1 MRKFDD
7 PRTRNLA
14 NEIERQ
20 YGNLRKFSQRIEIPY
35 SSLVSM
41 LNNGAYTMSY
51 GTMLKICMLLELDPI
66 DFTPLTGSR
75 SMGEHLLEKQI
86 MDTFSRFNQ
95 EGKRKVME
103 LLEINVQIE
112 KYTVSFSR
120 VPDGGNQE
128 QEVAG
133 AGIQGQAGCWG
144 LIPI

>member
-7 PRTRNLA
+7 PKTQNLA

-20 YGNLRKFSQRIEIPY
+20 YGNLRRFSQRIEIPY

-41 LNNGAYTMSY
+41 LHNGAYTMSY
-51 GTMLKICMLLELDPI
+51 GTMLKICMLLKLDPI

-86 MDTFSRFNQ
+86 MDTFSSFNQ
-95 EGKRKVME
+95 EGKRKIME
-103 LLEINVQIE
+103 LLEIYVQIE

-120 VPDGGNQE
+120 GPDGGRQE
-128 QEVAG
+128 QEV
-133 AGIQGQAGCWG
+133 
-144 LIPI
+144 

>member
-7 PRTRNLA
+7 PRTQNLA

-75 SMGEHLLEKQI
+75 SMGCLL
-86 MDTFSRFNQ
+86 
-95 EGKRKVME
+95 
-103 LLEINVQIE
+103 
-112 KYTVSFSR
+112 YTS
-120 VPDGGNQE
+120 D
-128 QEVAG
+128 A
-133 AGIQGQAGCWG
+133 ADD
-144 LIPI
+144 